1 MPTIGSGVQTC
12 NLITKNMNA
21 QPRRVVK
28 LRMFLQKI
36 LGPNASTVR
45 RKLEQYV
52 EHLEPRG
59 VLIVVEGRAVQI
71 SAYSVGC

>member
-1 MPTIGSGVQTC
+1 
-12 NLITKNMNA
+12 
-21 QPRRVVK
+21 
-28 LRMFLQKI
+28 MFLQKI